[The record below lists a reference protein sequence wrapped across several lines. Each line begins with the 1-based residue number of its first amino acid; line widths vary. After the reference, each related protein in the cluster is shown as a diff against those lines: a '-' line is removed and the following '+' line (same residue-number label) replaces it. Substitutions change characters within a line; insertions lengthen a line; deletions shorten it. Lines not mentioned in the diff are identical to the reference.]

1 MYIFYQTSK
10 NSYTVNFM
18 ALYKNRYI
26 VKAVNFAKHK
36 TAIKYTLKLLHKYS
50 TKNGVIVLAY
60 IVDSRGET
68 VTRFTSVSS
77 LDVN

>member
-1 MYIFYQTSK
+1 MYSIKQ
-10 NSYTVNFM
+10 
-18 ALYKNRYI
+18 A
-26 VKAVNFAKHK
+26 K